1 MLFLRCRY
9 WCLFIMAAVVCQ
21 MSWMYTDNGYCCQML
36 WFLYIFYYGCRY
48 FLHIFLLWLLFFL
61 SLRCREWCLY
71 SYNSC
76 CVSQM
81 PLVMSSYY
89 DYYIL
94 YTASDM
100 FTMALALSQM
110 SWVTSIYY
118 THMATAL
125 SPKQPGT
132 CFYNGCCSFPGAA
145 SSVSLLKRYS
155 SFFEFDRQGT
165 ASCIHTYK
173 HF

>member
-36 WFLYIFYYGCRY
+36 WFFILFYYGCRY
-48 FLHIFLLWLLFFL
+48 FLHIFLLWLLFFFPQMPWVM
-61 SLRCREWCLY
+61 S

-155 SFFEFDRQGT
+155 SFFEFDRQGI
-165 ASCIHTYK
+165 ASCIHMYK